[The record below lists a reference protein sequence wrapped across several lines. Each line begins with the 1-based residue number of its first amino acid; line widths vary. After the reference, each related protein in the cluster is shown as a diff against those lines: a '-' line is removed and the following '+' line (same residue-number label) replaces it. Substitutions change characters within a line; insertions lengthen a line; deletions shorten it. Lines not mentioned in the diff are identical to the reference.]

1 MTDIDNKAKA
11 IYDMTL
17 AFIVGNRQLNS
28 SLYNCR
34 TGKIGCSAMVRLAL
48 SDDKQALEAK
58 AVNGEHNHE
67 ISKVISIPFDC
78 IHVCELLFH
87 FLATAEQSTAL

>member
-1 MTDIDNKAKA
+1 
-11 IYDMTL
+11 MTL
-17 AFIVGNRQLNS
+17 AFIVGNTQFNS

-34 TGKIGCSAMVRLAL
+34 TGKIDCSAMVRLAL
-48 SDDKQALEAK
+48 SDDKHGLEVK
-58 AVNGEHNHE
+58 AVNGEQNHK

-87 FLATAEQSTAL
+87 LLATAVQSTAL